1 MSKKE
6 ALNEFLKIL
15 REKFK
20 NRIKEVIVFGSY
32 ARGDYTEES
41 DIDVLIVGDVSLDEI
56 VDISVEI
63 LLKYGE
69 VINAIV
75 EKKEEFEAKK
85 SFSFHK
91 TVLKEGIRYY
101 N

>member
-6 ALNEFLKIL
+6 ALDEFLKIL

-91 TVLKEGIRYY
+91 TVLKEGIRVL
-101 N
+101 